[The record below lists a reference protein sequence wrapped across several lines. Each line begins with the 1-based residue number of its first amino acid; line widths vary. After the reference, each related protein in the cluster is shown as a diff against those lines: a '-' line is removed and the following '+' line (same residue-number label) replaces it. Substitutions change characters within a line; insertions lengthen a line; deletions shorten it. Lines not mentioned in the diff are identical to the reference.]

1 MSGGRYE
8 LLNEQQREAVFHTE
22 GPLLILAGAGA
33 GKTRVLTHRVAYLI
47 EEQGVAPYNIMAI
60 TFTNKAAQEMK
71 DRVSA
76 MVDYSESVWIATF
89 HSSCVR
95 ILRRFI
101 DLLGYDKDF
110 TIYDADDQRTAV
122 KQVVKEM
129 DLDPKMYKERALAAW
144 ISSCKNEMV
153 TPERA
158 MSEAGS
164 DFRRKKE
171 AEIYENY
178 QKRLKKNNAVDF
190 DDLLL
195 LTVKLLRENPQVLEY
210 WQNRF
215 RYIMV
220 DEYQDTNHVQFELV
234 ALLAARHKNI
244 CVVGDDDQS
253 IYRFRG
259 ADIRNILE
267 FEQHFPGAKVVRLEQ
282 NYRSTQSILDAAN
295 SVIRNNRGRK
305 EKHLW
310 SELGTGEAVVF
321 NQYENGYEEAE
332 RIVRR
337 IRAEVLAGA
346 KYTDYAV
353 LYRTNAQSRAFEE
366 KCIEMNVPYR
376 LVGGVNFYQ
385 RQEIKDLLAYL
396 KTIDS
401 GKDDLSTQRILN
413 VPRRGIGDSTVM
425 KLQLFAAQ
433 NDLSLME
440 TITHADRVPGL
451 GRVLQKL
458 QVFSHLIGE
467 LRALSR
473 DGETELPDLL
483 REILD
488 RTDYYSTLDEFDED
502 RAAQKREN
510 IDELINKAADFVNN
524 WEEEGPPSLTAFLE
538 EVALVADVD
547 SVTDDENRILLMT
560 IHGAKGLEFPTV
572 FLAGMEDGLFPSY
585 MSMNSGD
592 PMDIEEERRLCY
604 VGITR
609 AMKRLYLSAARGR
622 TMHGEFVYNPVSR
635 FVKELPAEIW
645 ETEIPAKRKSYVFED
660 RDGFDFD
667 SGRSS
672 YGRRGYGSGESS
684 FPSSRTGS
692 PSTVSSR
699 ASGASRGISS
709 PYPQPPKPQFGRSF
723 EIKKAAALDYG
734 VGDRVRHI
742 KFGEGT
748 VLEITEGKKDFEV
761 LVRFDG
767 PGEKRMFASFAK
779 LKKV

>member
-1 MSGGRYE
+1 MSGKYE
-8 LLNEQQREAVFHTE
+8 LLNAKQREAVFHTE

-71 DRVSA
+71 DRVA
-76 MVDYSESVWIATF
+76 RMVDYADTVWIATF

-95 ILRRFI
+95 ILRRHI
-101 DLLGYDKDF
+101 DLLGYDRDF
-110 TIYDADDQRTAV
+110 TIYDADDARTAV
-122 KQVVKEM
+122 KHIIREM
-129 DLDPKMYKERALAAW
+129 DLDPKMYKERVLAAW
-144 ISSCKNEMV
+144 ISACKNEMYSA
-153 TPERA
+153 EQA
-158 MSEAGS
+158 FSDAGS
-164 DFRRKKE
+164 DYRKKKE
-171 AEIYENY
+171 AEIYQNY
-178 QKRLKKNNAVDF
+178 QKKLKQNNAVDF

-195 LTVKLLRENPQVLEY
+195 LTVQLFRENPQVLSY
-210 WQNRF
+210 YQNRF

-220 DEYQDTNHVQFELV
+220 DEYQDTNHVQFEFV
-234 ALLAARHKNI
+234 AMLAAEHRNI

-282 NYRSTQSILDAAN
+282 NYRSTTSILDAAN
-295 SVIRNNRGRK
+295 AVISHNRGRK

-310 SELGTGEAVVF
+310 SELGIGTPVCF
-321 NQYENGYEEAE
+321 NQYENGYQEAE
-332 RIVRR
+332 AIVRR
-337 IRAEVLAGA
+337 IQKEVLAGTA
-346 KYTDYAV
+346 YSDYAV

-366 KCIEMNVPYR
+366 KCIAFNVPYR

-413 VPRRGIGDSTVM
+413 VPRRGIGDSTLM
-425 KLQLFAAQ
+425 RLQLFASQ

-440 TITHADRVPGL
+440 TITHADRVPGIQ
-451 GRVLQKL
+451 RVVPKL
-458 QVFSHLIGE
+458 QAFSHLIGE
-467 LRALSR
+467 LRELSR
-473 DGETELPDLL
+473 DEDTELPDLL
-483 REILD
+483 REILL
-488 RTDYYSTLDEFDED
+488 RTDYESTLEDFDEE
-502 RAAQKREN
+502 RAEQKREN
-510 IDELINKAADFVNN
+510 IEELISKAADFVNN
-524 WEEEGPPSLTAFLE
+524 WEEEGPPTLTAFLE

-547 SVTDDENRILLMT
+547 AVSDEENRILLMT

-585 MSMNSGD
+585 MSLNSGD

-609 AMKRLYLSAARGR
+609 AMKRLFLSAARAR
-622 TMHGEFVYNPVSR
+622 TLHGDVVFNPISR
-635 FVKELPAEIW
+635 FVKELPEEIW
-645 ETEIPAKRKSYVFED
+645 EAQVPKKKKSFVFD
-660 RDGFDFD
+660 DGDEGDFGFGSGSSY
-667 SGRSS
+667 SGRDQYRYSA
-672 YGRRGYGSGESS
+672 ESNREAFS
-684 FPSSRTGS
+684 
-692 PSTVSSR
+692 
-699 ASGASRGISS
+699 ASRGGGSGSS
-709 PYPQPPKPQFGRSF
+709 YSTPPRPSFGRSF
-723 EIKKAAALDYG
+723 EIQKPAALSYD

-748 VLEITEGKKDFEV
+748 VLEITDGKKDFEV